1 MQLLLDFSVT
11 IRYVLPTKL
20 QKAEMQLL
28 LDFSVT
34 IRYVLP
40 TRLQRAE
47 MQLLLNFS
55 VTIRLF
61 PRGCREQMQPSGKVS
76 L

>member
-11 IRYVLPTKL
+11 VRYVLPTRL
-20 QKAEMQLL
+20 QRAEMESL
-28 LDFSVT
+28 LDFGVT

-47 MQLLLNFS
+47 MECRI
-55 VTIRLF
+55 IRF
-61 PRGCREQMQPSGKVS
+61 
-76 L
+76 

>member
-1 MQLLLDFSVT
+1 MQW
-11 IRYVLPTKL
+11 
-20 QKAEMQLL
+20 L

-47 MQLLLNFS
+47 MQWLLDFS
-55 VTIRLF
+55 VNSTGAPNENIVQNHLNIAVLNVF
-61 PRGCREQMQPSGKVS
+61 
-76 L
+76 